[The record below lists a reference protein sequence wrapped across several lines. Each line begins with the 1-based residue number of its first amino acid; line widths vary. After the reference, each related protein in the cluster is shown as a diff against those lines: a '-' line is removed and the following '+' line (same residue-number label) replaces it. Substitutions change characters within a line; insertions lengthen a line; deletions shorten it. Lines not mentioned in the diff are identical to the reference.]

1 MKNIFRFIKN
11 LILFRLEYLPCFKR
25 KFEYFGEKSM
35 IHYPSMISNFK
46 DISIGNN
53 TTILANS
60 RIQIFNY
67 LTGDKAKVIIGN
79 NCYFG
84 FHLSILAGGSI
95 IIGNDVLIASNVLI
109 TSENHGT
116 NPESS
121 IPYMNQNL
129 ECKNV
134 IIGDGCWIGEKVSIL
149 PGVTIGEKSI
159 VGANSVVT
167 KSIPP
172 FSIAAG
178 IPARVIKK
186 YNFENHRWEKI

>member
-35 IHYPSMISNFK
+35 IYYPSMISNFK

-116 NPESS
+116 DPESS